1 MSEELDKQYH
11 EDKARAKD
19 ASENITV
26 ACTWM
31 FENFKSAIE
40 ESISEVS
47 DINQLVFEDFLEKAR
62 EKGNEGLRKEEMD
75 RKNMDVTHDHG
86 HKEEKKHEKDKEKT
100 IGSVIPC
107 SLRCEF

>member
-47 DINQLVFEDFLEKAR
+47 DIN
-62 EKGNEGLRKEEMD
+62 
-75 RKNMDVTHDHG
+75 
-86 HKEEKKHEKDKEKT
+86 
-100 IGSVIPC
+100 
-107 SLRCEF
+107 